1 MIASMIAS
9 ASLKVATRSVVAF
22 AWRPWTQWAK
32 EFKAISDQVQHPDSD
47 VTPQWDGFWGCFL
60 SCSISRDTTA
70 PFFSQLSPPVRFDYI
85 IPGWLIDLTFSAW
98 FAGSFGYQTAGDLLV
113 EKHVQRLPSGKYC
126 HAAWTWAKIDGTL
139 NFRIVGMGHEA
150 TNPYKS
156 FVVFGSDESQCNRH
170 KHEVN
175 TWPTIHQQSLHVQ
188 LRIHLKLIGTRT
200 ISSPPSLSAMRSD
213 GRPALSSGRGY
224 GEGPAVLKAA
234 SSTPVVPSRPS
245 PSRRAEDEVGAERLW
260 WSDALLNWK
269 TTVLLEGS

>member
-32 EFKAISDQVQHPDSD
+32 EFKAISDQVQHPDND

-70 PFFSQLSPPVRFDYI
+70 PFFSQLSPPVRVDYI

-200 ISSPPSLSAMRSD
+200 ISSPPSLSAIAVRHAF
-213 GRPALSSGRGY
+213 GWPP
-224 GEGPAVLKAA
+224 GPLQRLRR
-234 SSTPVVPSRPS
+234 RPS
-245 PSRRAEDEVGAERLW
+245 GVEGGLIDPSGPITAIAQ
-260 WSDALLNWK
+260 S
-269 TTVLLEGS
+269 